1 MVRGCRVQR
10 PTGTARGTTLS
21 HRSGS
26 AHSPSTIMAEQDG
39 CQDWG
44 RRWDHRFL
52 DVFQGGAGASS
63 GCMTTRRK
71 RIPTWGDSSLMGRG
85 LASDETTF
93 RLFLLVRPST
103 IYGPTPNRASQGSRV
118 GCGAARNC
126 FLPRPC
132 AVALCDSL
140 IAIEIVLDPD
150 SISHEWLVL
159 TELPSRSRVATSR
172 NVVNT

>member
-52 DVFQGGAGASS
+52 DVYQGGAGASS

-103 IYGPTPNRASQGSRV
+103 IYGPSPNRASQGPRV
-118 GCGAARNC
+118 GCGARRNC
-126 FLPRPC
+126 LFPRPC
-132 AVALCDSL
+132 VVAPCDSL
-140 IAIEIVLDPD
+140 IAIEVVLDPD
-150 SISHEWLVL
+150 SISYGQLVL
-159 TELPSRSRVATSR
+159 TEMMFRSRGGTSR
-172 NVVNT
+172 IVLNT